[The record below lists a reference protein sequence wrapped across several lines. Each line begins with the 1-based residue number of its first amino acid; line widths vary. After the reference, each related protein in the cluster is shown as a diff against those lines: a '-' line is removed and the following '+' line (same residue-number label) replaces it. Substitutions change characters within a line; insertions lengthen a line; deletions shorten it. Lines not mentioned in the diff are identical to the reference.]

1 MKLLQTTVILLAL
14 LIAAGLSLGSPVAG
28 GSEPAVHEKI
38 LANGLKVLVRLDQR
52 APVVTSQIWYKVG
65 SAHETSGVTGIAH
78 MLEHMMFKGT
88 ENLAPG
94 EFSTL
99 VARLGGQ
106 QNAFTSRDYTAYF
119 QTLAADHLETVMRW
133 EADRLANLVLDEQ
146 EFRREVEVV
155 KEEWRMRSRDN
166 PNARLYELL
175 YATAFVNSGY
185 HHPVIGWKT
194 DIDAYTLAD
203 LEQWRHDYYA
213 PNNAVLVVVGAV
225 EPEQVMALAEKY
237 YGPIAAR
244 ELPAAKPRI
253 ELEQQGLRRV
263 ELELPA
269 RLPLLAM
276 GYKVPSLPG
285 ADEDWE
291 PYALTVLAGV
301 LAGGESSRFSNEL
314 ERAGKLAQART
325 SYSLTARLPTLF
337 VLTGVPNQD
346 GDTAEVEAL
355 LREQIERVRREP
367 IPAAELE
374 RVKTQVVARDVY
386 ERDSMFYQGMR
397 IGIYEAIGLDHRRL
411 AEYVPRIEAVTPEQV
426 QKVAR
431 KYLTEQALTIAE
443 LKPLPLAPGSPPA
456 AAPYDNG
463 GTDRVH

>member
-1 MKLLQTTVILLAL
+1 MKLLQSTGLLLAL

-28 GSEPAVHEKI
+28 GSEPAVHEKM
-38 LANGLKVLVRLDQR
+38 LANGLKVLVRPDQR

-78 MLEHMMFKGT
+78 MFEHMMFKGT

-119 QTLAADHLETVMRW
+119 QTLATDHLETVMRW

-203 LEQWRHDYYA
+203 LEKWRQDYYA

-225 EPEQVMALAEKY
+225 EPDQVFALAEKY

-346 GDTAEVEAL
+346 GDIAEVEAL

-367 IPAAELE
+367 IPADELE

-397 IGIYEAIGLDHRRL
+397 IGIYETIGLDHRRL
-411 AEYVPRIEAVTPEQV
+411 AEYVPRIEAVTPEQI

-443 LKPLPLAPGSPPA
+443 LKPLPLEPGGPPA

>member
-1 MKLLQTTVILLAL
+1 MKLLQSTGLLLAL

-28 GSEPAVHEKI
+28 GSEPAVHEKM
-38 LANGLKVLVRLDQR
+38 LANGLKVLVRPDQR

-78 MLEHMMFKGT
+78 MFEHMMFKGT

-99 VARLGGQ
+99 VSRLGGQ

-119 QTLAADHLETVMRW
+119 QTLATDHLETVMRW

-203 LEQWRHDYYA
+203 LEKWRQDYYA

-225 EPEQVMALAEKY
+225 EPDQVFALAEKY

-346 GDTAEVEAL
+346 GDIAEVEAL

-367 IPAAELE
+367 IPADELE

-397 IGIYEAIGLDHRRL
+397 IGIYETIGLDHRRL
-411 AEYVPRIEAVTPEQV
+411 AEYVPRIEAVTPEQI

-443 LKPLPLAPGSPPA
+443 LKPLPLEPGGPPA

>member
-1 MKLLQTTVILLAL
+1 MKLLKSTGLLLAL
-14 LIAAGLSLGSPVAG
+14 LIAAGLLLGSPVTG
-28 GSEPAVHEKI
+28 GSEPEVHEKV
-38 LANGLKVLVRLDQR
+38 LANGLKVLVRPDQR

-78 MLEHMMFKGT
+78 MFEHMMFKGT
-88 ENLAPG
+88 NDLAPG

-119 QTLAADHLETVMRW
+119 QTLAVDHLEIVMRW

-194 DIDAYTLAD
+194 DIDAYTMAD
-203 LEQWRHDYYA
+203 MEQWRQDYYA

-225 EPEQVMALAEKY
+225 EPEQVFALAEKY

-244 ELPAAKPRI
+244 ELPAAKPRS

-263 ELELPA
+263 ELEIPA

-276 GYKVPSLPG
+276 GYKVPSLPL

-301 LAGGESSRFSNEL
+301 LAGGDSSRFTNEL
-314 ERAGKLAQART
+314 ERAGKLAQARA
-325 SYSLTARLPTLF
+325 SYNLTARLPTIFL
-337 VLTGVPNQD
+337 LIGVPNQD
-346 GDTAEVEAL
+346 DDTAEVEAL

-367 IPAAELE
+367 VPADELE
-374 RVKTQVVARDVY
+374 RVKAQVVARDVY

-397 IGIYEAIGLDHRRL
+397 IGIYETVGLDHRRL
-411 AEYVPRIEAVTPEQV
+411 VEYVPRIEAVTPEQL

-431 KYLTEQALTIAE
+431 KYLTDQVLTIAE
-443 LKPLPLAPGSPPA
+443 LKPLPLEPDSPPVV
-456 AAPYDNG
+456 APYDDG

>member
-1 MKLLQTTVILLAL
+1 MKLLKSTGLLLAL
-14 LIAAGLSLGSPVAG
+14 LIAAGLLLGSPVTG
-28 GSEPAVHEKI
+28 GSEPEVHEKV
-38 LANGLKVLVRLDQR
+38 LANGLKVLVRPDQR

-78 MLEHMMFKGT
+78 MFEHMMFKGT
-88 ENLAPG
+88 NDLAPG

-119 QTLAADHLETVMRW
+119 QTLAVDHLEIVMRW

-194 DIDAYTLAD
+194 DIDAYTMAD
-203 LEQWRHDYYA
+203 MEQWRQDYYA

-225 EPEQVMALAEKY
+225 EPEQVFALAEKY

-244 ELPAAKPRI
+244 ELPAAKPRS

-263 ELELPA
+263 ELEIPA

-276 GYKVPSLPG
+276 GYKVPSLPL

-301 LAGGESSRFSNEL
+301 LAGGDSSRFTNEL
-314 ERAGKLAQART
+314 ERAGKLAQARA
-325 SYSLTARLPTLF
+325 SYNLTASLPTIFL
-337 VLTGVPNQD
+337 LIGVPNQD
-346 GDTAEVEAL
+346 DDTAEVEAL

-367 IPAAELE
+367 VPADELE
-374 RVKTQVVARDVY
+374 RVKAQVVARDVY

-397 IGIYEAIGLDHRRL
+397 IGIYETVGLDHRRL
-411 AEYVPRIEAVTPEQV
+411 VEYVPRIEAVTPEQL

-431 KYLTEQALTIAE
+431 KYLTDQVLTIAE
-443 LKPLPLAPGSPPA
+443 LKPLPLEPDSPPV
-456 AAPYDNG
+456 AAPYDDG